1 MQRQIRSY
9 ESDRHPPNLRT
20 LVTRLPYFECRLQQL
35 GSPLKDILP
44 GDKLGLAL
52 NDPAFLANLA
62 RFFVDAD
69 LPVPN
74 WLLRYLPYRAYMY
87 LMGQRTDTA
96 MVMAYAI
103 AQSRIQADRLKTL
116 LLARDITLEQIAA
129 RCKIRVEDVRI
140 FHDLFWNVHERL
152 DEELFMTELLE
163 REGSRHME
171 LAYANGQAAVR
182 TVIWA
187 QNQSGSELQSDLKH
201 EILAGALKGVKQ
213 GRHSRKDNPL
223 LEKACPLLPAGK
235 DSAEDEDQKQWK
247 RTSEHPRLGQ
257 LLQEGFTRKK
267 NRELLEQ
274 LEIQRGNEAQPRPV
288 HPLQLNSPT

>member
-1 MQRQIRSY
+1 
-9 ESDRHPPNLRT
+9 
-20 LVTRLPYFECRLQQL
+20 
-35 GSPLKDILP
+35 
-44 GDKLGLAL
+44 L

-62 RFFVDAD
+62 RCFVDAE
-69 LPVPN
+69 LPVPS
-74 WLLRYLPYRAYMY
+74 WLLRYLPYRAYLY

-103 AQSRIQADRLKTL
+103 AQSRIQADHLKTL

-129 RCKIRVEDVRI
+129 RCKIRVEEVRI
-140 FHDLFWNVHERL
+140 FHDLFWNVRERL

-182 TVIWA
+182 TVIGA

-201 EILAGALKGVKQ
+201 EILAGALKAVRQ

-235 DSAEDEDQKQWK
+235 DSAEDEDQKERK
-247 RTSEHPRLGQ
+247 RTFENSHLGQ
-257 LLQEGFTRKK
+257 MLEAGFMRQKQ
-267 NRELLEQ
+267 REMLER
-274 LEIQRGNEAQPRPV
+274 LHIQRGIEAQPKPKQA
-288 HPLQLNSPT
+288 PEGGSPTSPPASAK